1 MTPLAPLVTAFFGK
15 HLAAE
20 KGVSKNTIA
29 SYSYTFRFLCRYA
42 SNRLAKAPSA
52 LCLEDLDVRTIRD
65 SRVSGTRLQ
74 QLAPDQKPTS
84 DCHPLVH
91 EVCRVRSPLGTGSGP
106 FRPGK

>member
-52 LCLEDLDVRTIRD
+52 LCLEDLDVRTIR
-65 SRVSGTRLQ
+65 SSHQ
-74 QLAPDQKPTS
+74 QWS
-84 DCHPLVH
+84 
-91 EVCRVRSPLGTGSGP
+91 
-106 FRPGK
+106 